1 MKKKV
6 AVIHPEAGFSS
17 SGGSQLSAYEMAE
30 HLAKFFNTFSTL
42 TCVKRLVDEAAF
54 HWKCMNGRIAESSG

>member
-30 HLAKFFNTFSTL
+30 HLATFFDVKLFL
-42 TCVKRLVDEAAF
+42 TARNQQSAKGNFVSFK
-54 HWKCMNGRIAESSG
+54 